1 MLVVLGPA
9 FLATFIV
16 PLTTGFPP
24 RPRPYA
30 RWRSRN
36 QPVRGAWVAFLP
48 ELRAIPDAQRVA
60 ALIEGLQRSGP
71 VPQNPRRGGGR

>member
-1 MLVVLGPA
+1 M
-9 FLATFIV
+9 
-16 PLTTGFPP
+16 
-24 RPRPYA
+24 
-30 RWRSRN
+30 
-36 QPVRGAWVAFLP
+36 RGAWVAFLP